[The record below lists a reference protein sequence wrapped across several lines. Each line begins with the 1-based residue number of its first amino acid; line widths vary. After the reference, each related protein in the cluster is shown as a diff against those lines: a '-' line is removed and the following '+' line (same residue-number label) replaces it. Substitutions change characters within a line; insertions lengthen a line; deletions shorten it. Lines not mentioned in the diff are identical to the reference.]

1 MKIIIINP
9 LNKKEFYLD
18 IPLKVK
24 TLKNE
29 LDSIVPYIA
38 SLNDKIN
45 KMENRINI
53 LENEVNKLLSIKEEY
68 IQLKKEKMD
77 ENKYLFPRSC
87 IILPNEENVILS
99 WFDKKPSKFNLL
111 LDSRIDGDKTSTFYQ
126 KCEKKCPTILFFRTT
141 NGARFGGFTSRFWSK
156 YGTISDK
163 NSFVFSLDKKEKYKV
178 TNTDQAIF

>member
-68 IQLKKEKMD
+68 IQL
-77 ENKYLFPRSC
+77 
-87 IILPNEENVILS
+87 
-99 WFDKKPSKFNLL
+99 
-111 LDSRIDGDKTSTFYQ
+111 
-126 KCEKKCPTILFFRTT
+126 
-141 NGARFGGFTSRFWSK
+141 
-156 YGTISDK
+156 
-163 NSFVFSLDKKEKYKV
+163 
-178 TNTDQAIF
+178 